1 MTDEAGGWF
10 GGRTVRYPV
19 KLSDDDNGTMLVGTP
34 DFPEVATF
42 GDDREDALARAVDAV
57 ETALMGRIAAREDIP
72 RPGKAGKDFAV
83 LPALTAAK
91 LSLYWA
97 MKDERVGKAALAR
110 KLGWHM
116 PQVDRLLD
124 LSHASKLDAIEAALA
139 VLGRTLE
146 IKVQKAA

>member
-1 MTDEAGGWF
+1 M
-10 GGRTVRYPV
+10 RYPV
-19 KLSDDDNGTMLVGTP
+19 KHSDDDNGTILVSVP
-34 DFPEVATF
+34 DLPEAVTF
-42 GDDREDALARAVDAV
+42 GDDREDALARVVDAI
-57 ETALMGRIAAREDIP
+57 ETALMGRIAAREDVP

-97 MKDERVGKAALAR
+97 MRDERVGKAALAR

-124 LSHASKLDAIEAALA
+124 LNHASKLDAIEVALA
-139 VLGRTLE
+139 ALGRTLE